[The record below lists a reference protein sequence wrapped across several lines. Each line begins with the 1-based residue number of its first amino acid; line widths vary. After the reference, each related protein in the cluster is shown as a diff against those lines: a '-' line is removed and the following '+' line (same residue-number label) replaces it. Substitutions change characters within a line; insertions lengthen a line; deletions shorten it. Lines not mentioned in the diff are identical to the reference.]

1 MKEISST
8 VVLYLFNLVSTY
20 FMFLGYSFISKEK
33 FKYNFKNIVFVIILA
48 FLFLLNKKFNIVVSS
63 VLTSII
69 LLLLFSK
76 IIFKNNIR
84 NTIVYALTYYLI
96 LSVYDFIFSFF
107 FYWLNAIIDPDLSQ
121 NYLIMGGFTLLI
133 TFLTSLF
140 CKLKF
145 VRKFSD
151 LIINLSKNNYVNV
164 LVISLIILFIVI
176 LSTKLSLEYDYEK
189 FLFNLLL
196 LSVFL
201 FFIVFAFIKNHLAQ
215 KEKQE
220 KETLLEFISEY
231 EKIIDE
237 NRINKHEML
246 NNLIILRSFEDKNT
260 EEYNKVLD
268 DLIVTYDNNSDA
280 CIKNISKLP
289 TGLKGILYYKIN
301 DMRNKNI
308 NLNVNISK
316 RVSSPLEKLPLDE
329 YVILSRIIGIVMDNA
344 LEASIKSK
352 EKFVM
357 IEVFEQ
363 NDNVIIIIEN
373 SYNNKVD
380 VNDLK
385 KKNFSTKGKSRE
397 LGLYI
402 ANMLLKKSKH
412 IEMTQHAEE
421 LFITKLTIK

>member
-107 FYWLNAIIDPDLSQ
+107 FYWLNAIIDSDLSQ

-385 KKNFSTKGKSRE
+385 KKNFSTKGKSRG

>member
-33 FKYNFKNIVFVIILA
+33 FKYNFKNIVCVIITSTLI
-48 FLFLLNKKFNIVVSS
+48 LINNNHNSTIIKVPIIILNLLIFFKIVFNGRLRNIVIYTFTLYLALVFFDFM
-63 VLTSII
+63 
-69 LLLLFSK
+69 FS
-76 IIFKNNIR
+76 
-84 NTIVYALTYYLI
+84 
-96 LSVYDFIFSFF
+96 FIFH
-107 FYWLNAIIDPDLSQ
+107 WLNAITAPDLSR

-201 FFIVFAFIKNHLAQ
+201 FFIVFAFVKNYLAQ

-220 KETLLEFISEY
+220 KETLLEFISKY

-280 CIKNISKLP
+280 CIKNISKLT

-373 SYNNKVD
+373 SYNNKVNI
-380 VNDLK
+380 NDLK
-385 KKNFSTKGKSRE
+385 KKNFSTKGKSRG

>member
-121 NYLIMGGFTLLI
+121 NYLIMGGFTLI
-133 TFLTSLF
+133 VTFLAAIS
-140 CKLKF
+140 CRLKF
-145 VRKFSD
+145 AKKLSNKIIGFSE
-151 LIINLSKNNYVNV
+151 NTYVNMTIIF
-164 LVISLIILFIVI
+164 LMILFIII
-176 LSTKLSLEYDYEK
+176 LSTKLSLDYNYQK
-189 FLFNLLL
+189 YFFNIILLL
-196 LSVFL
+196 IFL
-201 FFIVFAFIKNHLAQ
+201 FFLVFAFIKNHLAQ

-220 KETLLEFISEY
+220 KETLLEFISKY

-246 NNLIILRSFEDKNT
+246 NNLIILRSF
-260 EEYNKVLD
+260 
-268 DLIVTYDNNSDA
+268 
-280 CIKNISKLP
+280 
-289 TGLKGILYYKIN
+289 
-301 DMRNKNI
+301 
-308 NLNVNISK
+308 
-316 RVSSPLEKLPLDE
+316 
-329 YVILSRIIGIVMDNA
+329 
-344 LEASIKSK
+344 
-352 EKFVM
+352 
-357 IEVFEQ
+357 
-363 NDNVIIIIEN
+363 
-373 SYNNKVD
+373 
-380 VNDLK
+380 
-385 KKNFSTKGKSRE
+385 
-397 LGLYI
+397 
-402 ANMLLKKSKH
+402 
-412 IEMTQHAEE
+412 
-421 LFITKLTIK
+421 

>member
-140 CKLKF
+140 YKLKF

-385 KKNFSTKGKSRE
+385 KKNFSTKGKSRG

>member
-246 NNLIILRSFEDKNT
+246 NNLIILRSFED
-260 EEYNKVLD
+260 YNKVLD

-373 SYNNKVD
+373 SYNNKVN

-385 KKNFSTKGKSRE
+385 KKNFSTKGKSRG

>member
-33 FKYNFKNIVFVIILA
+33 FKYNFKNIVCVIITST
-48 FLFLLNKKFNIVVSS
+48 LFLINNSHNSTITKVPI
-63 VLTSII
+63 IIMI
-69 LLLLFSK
+69 LLISFKIVFNDRLRNMVIYTFTFYLALVFFDFMFS
-76 IIFKNNIR
+76 
-84 NTIVYALTYYLI
+84 
-96 LSVYDFIFSFF
+96 FIFH
-107 FYWLNAIIDPDLSQ
+107 WLNAITAPDLSQ

-189 FLFNLLL
+189 YLFNVLL

-201 FFIVFAFIKNHLAQ
+201 FFIVFAFVKNHLAQ

-220 KETLLEFISEY
+220 KETLLEFISKY

-280 CIKNISKLP
+280 CVKNISKLP

-316 RVSSPLEKLPLDE
+316 RVSSPLEKLPPDE

-363 NDNVIIIIEN
+363 NGNVMIIIEN

-385 KKNFSTKGKSRE
+385 KKNFSTKGKSRG

-402 ANMLLKKSKH
+402 ANVLLKKSKH

>member
-33 FKYNFKNIVFVIILA
+33 FKYNFKNIICVIITST
-48 FLFLLNKKFNIVVSS
+48 LFLINNSHNSTITKVPIIIMILLISFKIVFNDRLRNIVIYTFTFYLALVFFDFM
-63 VLTSII
+63 
-69 LLLLFSK
+69 FS
-76 IIFKNNIR
+76 
-84 NTIVYALTYYLI
+84 
-96 LSVYDFIFSFF
+96 FIFH
-107 FYWLNAIIDPDLSQ
+107 WLNAITAPDLSQ

-189 FLFNLLL
+189 YLFNVLL

-201 FFIVFAFIKNHLAQ
+201 FFIVFAFVKNHLAQ

-220 KETLLEFISEY
+220 KETLLEFISKY

-280 CIKNISKLP
+280 CVKNISKLP

-316 RVSSPLEKLPLDE
+316 RVSSPLEKLPPDE

-363 NDNVIIIIEN
+363 NDNVMIIIEN

-385 KKNFSTKGKSRE
+385 KKNFSTKGKSRG

>member
-33 FKYNFKNIVFVIILA
+33 FKYNFKNIVCVIITST
-48 FLFLLNKKFNIVVSS
+48 LFLINNSHNSTIIKVPIIILNLLIFFKIVFNGRLRNIVIYTFTLYLALVFFDFM
-63 VLTSII
+63 
-69 LLLLFSK
+69 FS
-76 IIFKNNIR
+76 
-84 NTIVYALTYYLI
+84 
-96 LSVYDFIFSFF
+96 FIFH
-107 FYWLNAIIDPDLSQ
+107 WLNAITAPDLSR

-201 FFIVFAFIKNHLAQ
+201 FFIVFAFVKNYLAQ

-220 KETLLEFISEY
+220 KETLLEFISKY

-246 NNLIILRSFEDKNT
+246 NNLIILRSFKDKNT

-280 CIKNISKLP
+280 CIKNISKLT

-373 SYNNKVD
+373 SYNNKVNI
-380 VNDLK
+380 NDLK
-385 KKNFSTKGKSRE
+385 KKNFSTKGKSRG

>member
-33 FKYNFKNIVFVIILA
+33 FKYNFKNIVCVIITST
-48 FLFLLNKKFNIVVSS
+48 LFLINNSHNSTITKVPI
-63 VLTSII
+63 IIMI
-69 LLLLFSK
+69 LLISYKIVFNDRLRNMVIYTFTFYLALVFFDFMFS
-76 IIFKNNIR
+76 
-84 NTIVYALTYYLI
+84 
-96 LSVYDFIFSFF
+96 FIFH
-107 FYWLNAIIDPDLSQ
+107 WLNAITAPDLSQ

-189 FLFNLLL
+189 YLFNVLL

-201 FFIVFAFIKNHLAQ
+201 FFIVFAFVKNHLAQ

-220 KETLLEFISEY
+220 KETLLEFISKY

-280 CIKNISKLP
+280 CVKNISKLP

-316 RVSSPLEKLPLDE
+316 RVSSPLEKLPPDE

-363 NDNVIIIIEN
+363 NDNVMIIIEN

-385 KKNFSTKGKSRE
+385 KKNFSTKGKSRG

>member
-220 KETLLEFISEY
+220 KETLLEFIS
-231 EKIIDE
+231 
-237 NRINKHEML
+237 
-246 NNLIILRSFEDKNT
+246 
-260 EEYNKVLD
+260 
-268 DLIVTYDNNSDA
+268 
-280 CIKNISKLP
+280 
-289 TGLKGILYYKIN
+289 
-301 DMRNKNI
+301 
-308 NLNVNISK
+308 
-316 RVSSPLEKLPLDE
+316 
-329 YVILSRIIGIVMDNA
+329 
-344 LEASIKSK
+344 
-352 EKFVM
+352 
-357 IEVFEQ
+357 
-363 NDNVIIIIEN
+363 
-373 SYNNKVD
+373 
-380 VNDLK
+380 
-385 KKNFSTKGKSRE
+385 
-397 LGLYI
+397 
-402 ANMLLKKSKH
+402 
-412 IEMTQHAEE
+412 
-421 LFITKLTIK
+421 

>member
-107 FYWLNAIIDPDLSQ
+107 FYWLNAIIAPDLSR

-176 LSTKLSLEYDYEK
+176 LSTKLSLEYGYEK

-201 FFIVFAFIKNHLAQ
+201 FFIVFAFVKNHLAQ

-220 KETLLEFISEY
+220 KETLLEFISKY

-246 NNLIILRSFEDKNT
+246 NNIIILRRFEDKNT

-268 DLIVTYDNNSDA
+268 DLIITYDNNSDA

-380 VNDLK
+380 INDLK
-385 KKNFSTKGKSRE
+385 KKNFSTKGKSRG

-421 LFITKLTIK
+421 LFITRLTIK

>member
-1 MKEISST
+1 M
-8 VVLYLFNLVSTY
+8 
-20 FMFLGYSFISKEK
+20 
-33 FKYNFKNIVFVIILA
+33 
-48 FLFLLNKKFNIVVSS
+48 
-63 VLTSII
+63 
-69 LLLLFSK
+69 
-76 IIFKNNIR
+76 
-84 NTIVYALTYYLI
+84 
-96 LSVYDFIFSFF
+96 
-107 FYWLNAIIDPDLSQ
+107 
-121 NYLIMGGFTLLI
+121 
-133 TFLTSLF
+133 
-140 CKLKF
+140 
-145 VRKFSD
+145 
-151 LIINLSKNNYVNV
+151 
-164 LVISLIILFIVI
+164 ILFIII
-176 LSTKLSLEYDYEK
+176 LSTKLSLDYNYQK
-189 FLFNLLL
+189 YFFNIILLL
-196 LSVFL
+196 IFL
-201 FFIVFAFIKNHLAQ
+201 FFLVFAFIKNHLAQ

-220 KETLLEFISEY
+220 KETLLEFISKY

-308 NLNVNISK
+308 NLNINISK

-373 SYNNKVD
+373 SYNNKVN

-385 KKNFSTKGKSRE
+385 KKNFSTKGKSRG

-402 ANMLLKKSKH
+402 ANILLKKSKH

>member
-385 KKNFSTKGKSRE
+385 KKNFSTKGKSRG

-421 LFITKLTIK
+421 LSITKLTIK

>member
-33 FKYNFKNIVFVIILA
+33 FKYNFKNIVCVIITST
-48 FLFLLNKKFNIVVSS
+48 LFLINNSHNSTIIKVPIIILNLLIFFKIVFNGRLRNIVIYTFTLYLALVFFDFM
-63 VLTSII
+63 
-69 LLLLFSK
+69 FS
-76 IIFKNNIR
+76 
-84 NTIVYALTYYLI
+84 
-96 LSVYDFIFSFF
+96 FIFH
-107 FYWLNAIIDPDLSQ
+107 WLNAITAPDLSR

-176 LSTKLSLEYDYEK
+176 SLEYDYEK

-201 FFIVFAFIKNHLAQ
+201 FFIVFAFVKNHLAQ

-220 KETLLEFISEY
+220 KETLLEFISKY

-246 NNLIILRSFEDKNT
+246 NNLIILRGFEDKNT

-280 CIKNISKLP
+280 CIKNISKLT

-373 SYNNKVD
+373 SYNNKVNI
-380 VNDLK
+380 NDLK
-385 KKNFSTKGKSRE
+385 KKNFSTKGKSRG

>member
-33 FKYNFKNIVFVIILA
+33 FKYNFKNIVCVIITST
-48 FLFLLNKKFNIVVSS
+48 LFLINNNHNSTIIKVPIIILNLLIFFKIVFNGRLRNIVIYTFTLYLALVFFDFM
-63 VLTSII
+63 
-69 LLLLFSK
+69 FS
-76 IIFKNNIR
+76 
-84 NTIVYALTYYLI
+84 
-96 LSVYDFIFSFF
+96 FIFH
-107 FYWLNAIIDPDLSQ
+107 WLNAITAPDLSR

-201 FFIVFAFIKNHLAQ
+201 FFIVFAFVKNYLAQ

-220 KETLLEFISEY
+220 KETLLEFISKY

-280 CIKNISKLP
+280 CIKNISKLT

-329 YVILSRIIGIVMDNA
+329 YVILYRIIGIVMDNA

-373 SYNNKVD
+373 SYNNKVNI
-380 VNDLK
+380 NDLK
-385 KKNFSTKGKSRE
+385 KKNFSTKGKSRG

>member
-220 KETLLEFISEY
+220 KETLLEFISKY

-380 VNDLK
+380 INDLK
-385 KKNFSTKGKSRE
+385 KKNFSTKGKSRG

>member
-220 KETLLEFISEY
+220 KETLLEFISKY

-373 SYNNKVD
+373 SYNNKVN

-385 KKNFSTKGKSRE
+385 KKNFSTKGKSRG

-402 ANMLLKKSKH
+402 ANILFKKSKH

>member
-176 LSTKLSLEYDYEK
+176 LSTKLSLVYDYEK

-220 KETLLEFISEY
+220 KETLLEFISKY

-373 SYNNKVD
+373 SYNNKVN

-385 KKNFSTKGKSRE
+385 KKNFSTKGKSRG

-402 ANMLLKKSKH
+402 ANILLKKSKH

>member
-145 VRKFSD
+145 VKKFSD

-176 LSTKLSLEYDYEK
+176 LSTKLSLEYGYEK

-201 FFIVFAFIKNHLAQ
+201 FFIVFAFVKNHLAQ

-220 KETLLEFISEY
+220 KETLLEFISKY

-373 SYNNKVD
+373 SYNNKVN

-385 KKNFSTKGKSRE
+385 KKNFSTKGKSRG

-402 ANMLLKKSKH
+402 ANILLKKSKH

>member
-8 VVLYLFNLVSTY
+8 IVLYLFNLVSTY

-33 FKYNFKNIVFVIILA
+33 FKYNFKNIVCVIITST
-48 FLFLLNKKFNIVVSS
+48 LFLINNSHNSTIIKVPIIILNLLIFFKIVFNGRLRNIVIYTFTLYLALVFFDFM
-63 VLTSII
+63 
-69 LLLLFSK
+69 FS
-76 IIFKNNIR
+76 
-84 NTIVYALTYYLI
+84 
-96 LSVYDFIFSFF
+96 FIFH
-107 FYWLNAIIDPDLSQ
+107 WLNAITAPDLSR

-201 FFIVFAFIKNHLAQ
+201 FFIVFAFVKNYLAQ

-220 KETLLEFISEY
+220 KETLLEFISKY

-280 CIKNISKLP
+280 CIKNISKLT

-373 SYNNKVD
+373 SYNNKVNI
-380 VNDLK
+380 NDLK
-385 KKNFSTKGKSRE
+385 KKNFSTKGKSRG

>member
-33 FKYNFKNIVFVIILA
+33 FKYNFKNIVCVIITST
-48 FLFLLNKKFNIVVSS
+48 LFLINNSHNSTIIKVPIIILNLLIFFKIVFNGRLRNIVIYTFTLYLALVFFDFM
-63 VLTSII
+63 
-69 LLLLFSK
+69 FS
-76 IIFKNNIR
+76 
-84 NTIVYALTYYLI
+84 
-96 LSVYDFIFSFF
+96 FIFH
-107 FYWLNAIIDPDLSQ
+107 WLNAITAPDLSR

-201 FFIVFAFIKNHLAQ
+201 FFIVFAFVKNYLAQ
-215 KEKQE
+215 KKKQE
-220 KETLLEFISEY
+220 KETLLEFISKY

-280 CIKNISKLP
+280 CIKNISKLT

-373 SYNNKVD
+373 SYNNKVN

-385 KKNFSTKGKSRE
+385 KKNFSTKGKSRG

>member
-8 VVLYLFNLVSTY
+8 VVLYLFNLISTY

-33 FKYNFKNIVFVIILA
+33 FKYNFKNIVCVIITST
-48 FLFLLNKKFNIVVSS
+48 LFLINNSHNSTIIKVPIIILNLLIFFKIVFNGRLRNIVIYTFTLYLALVFFDFM
-63 VLTSII
+63 
-69 LLLLFSK
+69 FS
-76 IIFKNNIR
+76 
-84 NTIVYALTYYLI
+84 
-96 LSVYDFIFSFF
+96 FIFH
-107 FYWLNAIIDPDLSQ
+107 WLNAITAPDLSR

-201 FFIVFAFIKNHLAQ
+201 FFIVFAFVKNYLAQ

-220 KETLLEFISEY
+220 KETLLEFISKY

-246 NNLIILRSFEDKNT
+246 NNLIILRSFKDKNT

-280 CIKNISKLP
+280 CIKNISKLT

-373 SYNNKVD
+373 SYNNKVN

-385 KKNFSTKGKSRE
+385 KKNFSTKGKSRG

>member
-231 EKIIDE
+231 KKIIDE

-385 KKNFSTKGKSRE
+385 KKNFSTKGKSRG

>member
-33 FKYNFKNIVFVIILA
+33 FKYNFKNIVCVIITST
-48 FLFLLNKKFNIVVSS
+48 LFLINNNHNSTIIKVPIIILNLLIFFKIVFNGRLRNIVIYTFTLYLALVFFDFM
-63 VLTSII
+63 
-69 LLLLFSK
+69 FS
-76 IIFKNNIR
+76 
-84 NTIVYALTYYLI
+84 
-96 LSVYDFIFSFF
+96 FIFH
-107 FYWLNAIIDPDLSQ
+107 WLNAITAPDLSR

-201 FFIVFAFIKNHLAQ
+201 FFIVFAFVKNHLAQ

-220 KETLLEFISEY
+220 KETLLEFISKY

-246 NNLIILRSFEDKNT
+246 NNLIILRGFEDKNT

-280 CIKNISKLP
+280 CIKNISKLT

-373 SYNNKVD
+373 SYNNKVNI
-380 VNDLK
+380 NDLK
-385 KKNFSTKGKSRE
+385 KKNFSTKGKSRG

>member
-33 FKYNFKNIVFVIILA
+33 FKYNFKNIVCVIITST
-48 FLFLLNKKFNIVVSS
+48 LFLINNSHNSTIIKVPIIILILLIFFKIVFNGRLRNIVIYTFTFYLALVFFDFM
-63 VLTSII
+63 
-69 LLLLFSK
+69 FS
-76 IIFKNNIR
+76 
-84 NTIVYALTYYLI
+84 
-96 LSVYDFIFSFF
+96 FIFH
-107 FYWLNAIIDPDLSQ
+107 WLNAIIALDLSR

-176 LSTKLSLEYDYEK
+176 LSTKLSLEYGYEK

-201 FFIVFAFIKNHLAQ
+201 FFIVFAFVKNHLAQ

-373 SYNNKVD
+373 SYNNKVN

-385 KKNFSTKGKSRE
+385 KKNFSTKGKSRG

>member
-8 VVLYLFNLVSTY
+8 VVLYLFNLVFTY

-33 FKYNFKNIVFVIILA
+33 FKYNFKNIVFAIILA

-373 SYNNKVD
+373 SYNNKVN

-385 KKNFSTKGKSRE
+385 KKNFSTKGKSRG

-402 ANMLLKKSKH
+402 ANILLKKSKH

>member
-107 FYWLNAIIDPDLSQ
+107 FYWLNAIIDSDLSQ

-220 KETLLEFISEY
+220 KETLLEFISKY

-373 SYNNKVD
+373 SYNNKVN

-385 KKNFSTKGKSRE
+385 KKNFSTKGKSRG

-402 ANMLLKKSKH
+402 ANILLKKSKH

>member
-33 FKYNFKNIVFVIILA
+33 FKYNFKNIVCVIITST
-48 FLFLLNKKFNIVVSS
+48 LFLINNSHNSTIIKVPIIILNLLIFFKIVFNGRLRNIVIYTFTLYLALVFFDFM
-63 VLTSII
+63 
-69 LLLLFSK
+69 FS
-76 IIFKNNIR
+76 
-84 NTIVYALTYYLI
+84 
-96 LSVYDFIFSFF
+96 FIFH
-107 FYWLNAIIDPDLSQ
+107 WLNAITAPDLSR

-201 FFIVFAFIKNHLAQ
+201 FFIVFAFVKNYLAQ

-220 KETLLEFISEY
+220 KETLLEFISKY

-280 CIKNISKLP
+280 CIKNISKLA

-373 SYNNKVD
+373 SYNNKVN

-385 KKNFSTKGKSRE
+385 KKNFSTKGKSRG

>member
-1 MKEISST
+1 
-8 VVLYLFNLVSTY
+8 
-20 FMFLGYSFISKEK
+20 MFLGYSFISKEK

-220 KETLLEFISEY
+220 KETLLEFISKY

-373 SYNNKVD
+373 SYNNKVN

-385 KKNFSTKGKSRE
+385 KKNFSTKGKSRG

-402 ANMLLKKSKH
+402 ANILLKKSKH

>member
-164 LVISLIILFIVI
+164 LVISLIVLFIVI

-385 KKNFSTKGKSRE
+385 KKNFSTKGKSRG

>member
-33 FKYNFKNIVFVIILA
+33 FKYNFKNIVCLLVA
-48 FLFLLNKKFNIVVSS
+48 TSLFLINDNYNI
-63 VLTSII
+63 II
-69 LLLLFSK
+69 SKVIFIVLLLLISVK
-76 IIFKNNIR
+76 IIYNDRLR
-84 NTIVYALTYYLI
+84 NTVIYSLTYYIVL
-96 LSVYDFIFSFF
+96 LFFDFMFSFIFH
-107 FYWLNAIIDPDLSQ
+107 WINRIIVPDLSQ
-121 NYLIMGGFTLLI
+121 NYLIIGTFTLAVS
-133 TFLTSLF
+133 LTASLF
-140 CKLKF
+140 CKLKC
-145 VRKFSD
+145 VRKFGD
-151 LIINLSKNNYVNV
+151 LIINLSKNNYINV
-164 LVISLIILFIVI
+164 LVISLIALFILI
-176 LSTKLSLEYDYEK
+176 LSTKLYVEYDYEK
-189 FLFNLLL
+189 YLFNVLL

-201 FFIVFAFIKNHLAQ
+201 FFIVFAFLKNHLAQ

-220 KETLLEFISEY
+220 KETLLEFISKY

-308 NLNVNISK
+308 NLNINISK

-385 KKNFSTKGKSRE
+385 KKNFSTKGKSRG

-402 ANMLLKKSKH
+402 ANILLKKSKH

>member
-220 KETLLEFISEY
+220 KETLLEFISKY

-373 SYNNKVD
+373 SYNNKVN

-385 KKNFSTKGKSRE
+385 KKNFSTKGKVE
-397 LGLYI
+397 DLD
-402 ANMLLKKSKH
+402 
-412 IEMTQHAEE
+412 
-421 LFITKLTIK
+421 FI

>member
-33 FKYNFKNIVFVIILA
+33 FKYNFKNIVCVIITST
-48 FLFLLNKKFNIVVSS
+48 LFLINNSHNSTIIKVPIIILNLLIFFKIVFNGRLRNIVIYTFTLYLALVFFDFM
-63 VLTSII
+63 
-69 LLLLFSK
+69 FS
-76 IIFKNNIR
+76 
-84 NTIVYALTYYLI
+84 
-96 LSVYDFIFSFF
+96 FIFH
-107 FYWLNAIIDPDLSQ
+107 WLNAITVPDLSR

-201 FFIVFAFIKNHLAQ
+201 FFIVFAFVKNYLAQ

-220 KETLLEFISEY
+220 KETLLEFISKY

-246 NNLIILRSFEDKNT
+246 NNLIILRSFKDKNT

-280 CIKNISKLP
+280 CIKNISKLT

-373 SYNNKVD
+373 SYNNKVN

-385 KKNFSTKGKSRE
+385 KKNFSTKGKSRG

>member
-8 VVLYLFNLVSTY
+8 VVLYLFNLISTY

-33 FKYNFKNIVFVIILA
+33 FKYNFKNIVCVIITST
-48 FLFLLNKKFNIVVSS
+48 LFLINNNHNSTIIKVPIIILNLLIFFKIVFNGRLRNIVIYTFTLYLALVFFDFM
-63 VLTSII
+63 
-69 LLLLFSK
+69 FS
-76 IIFKNNIR
+76 
-84 NTIVYALTYYLI
+84 
-96 LSVYDFIFSFF
+96 FIFH
-107 FYWLNAIIDPDLSQ
+107 WLNAITAPDLSR

-201 FFIVFAFIKNHLAQ
+201 FFIVFAFVKNYLAQ

-220 KETLLEFISEY
+220 KETLLEFISKY

-246 NNLIILRSFEDKNT
+246 NNLIILRGFEDKNT

-280 CIKNISKLP
+280 CIKNISKLT

-373 SYNNKVD
+373 SYNNKVNI
-380 VNDLK
+380 NDLK
-385 KKNFSTKGKSRE
+385 KKNFSTKGKSRG